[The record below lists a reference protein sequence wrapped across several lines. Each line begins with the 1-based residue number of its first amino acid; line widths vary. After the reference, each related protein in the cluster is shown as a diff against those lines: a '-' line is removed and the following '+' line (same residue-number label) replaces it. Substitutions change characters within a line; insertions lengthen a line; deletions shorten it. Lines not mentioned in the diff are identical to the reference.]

1 MLCVPEGFMC
11 DRLLCGGFERW
22 ICGEKFLTS
31 EEYGDK
37 SAHFKL
43 QKLNTFNLSLIT
55 LIEIVYQN
63 SGKKDEN
70 KAHLNS

>member
-1 MLCVPEGFMC
+1 MY
-11 DRLLCGGFERW
+11 DRLLCGGFKRW
-22 ICGEKFLTS
+22 ICGKNSLTS
-31 EEYGDK
+31 EEYRDK
-37 SAHFKL
+37 SVHFKL

-55 LIEIVYQN
+55 LIEILYRN

>member
-1 MLCVPEGFMC
+1 MY
-11 DRLLCGGFERW
+11 DRLLCGDFKRW
-22 ICGEKFLTS
+22 ICGKKSLTS
-31 EEYGDK
+31 EKYRDK
-37 SAHFKL
+37 SVHFKL

-55 LIEIVYQN
+55 LIEILYRN

>member
-1 MLCVPEGFMC
+1 MLCVPEGLMY
-11 DRLLCGGFERW
+11 DRLLCGDFKRW
-22 ICGEKFLTS
+22 ICGKKSLTS
-31 EEYGDK
+31 EKYRDK
-37 SAHFKL
+37 SVHFKL

-55 LIEIVYQN
+55 LIEILYQN

>member
-1 MLCVPEGFMC
+1 MLCVPEGFMY
-11 DRLLCGGFERW
+11 DRLLCGDFKRW
-22 ICGEKFLTS
+22 ICGKKSLTS
-31 EEYGDK
+31 EKYRDK
-37 SAHFKL
+37 SVHFKL

-55 LIEIVYQN
+55 LIEILYRN